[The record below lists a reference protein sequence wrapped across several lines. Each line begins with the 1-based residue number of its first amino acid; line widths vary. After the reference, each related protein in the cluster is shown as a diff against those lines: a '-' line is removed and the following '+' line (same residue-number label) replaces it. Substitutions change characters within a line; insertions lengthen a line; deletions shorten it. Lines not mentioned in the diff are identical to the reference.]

1 MVAEEAVGS
10 GKATKRN
17 MVLKKILTGLFL
29 LFTLTAQSQS
39 DHSQL
44 RKGDRLYDKKYYRQ
58 AEQAY
63 LKAATDPSAPYNAGN
78 AAYQQGKYEAAA
90 GLFNKAAAIAPDLP
104 AKAAA
109 LYNWGNALL
118 QLGKYQ
124 EAITAY
130 EKSLRAQP
138 NQPDT
143 KKNLQIAK
151 NKLREQQEPPP
162 PPPPPQKPPP
172 PPPPRNNYV
181 DRAQEPRQKELPS
194 GTMTAAEARRQL
206 DATINTEEQKN
217 ARQYRSLPPEAR
229 PARTK
234 KDW

>member
-1 MVAEEAVGS
+1 MVI
-10 GKATKRN
+10 KNK
-17 MVLKKILTGLFL
+17 LTGFL
-29 LFTLTAQSQS
+29 LLFALTAQSQA
-39 DHSQL
+39 DHGHL
-44 RKGDRLYDKKYYRQ
+44 RKGDRLYDKKDYQQ
-58 AEQAY
+58 AENAY
-63 LKAATDPSAPYNAGN
+63 LKAEADPAAPYNAGN

-90 GLFNKAAAIAPDLP
+90 GLFKKAAAIAPDMP

-109 LYNWGNALL
+109 LHNWGNALL
-118 QLGKYQ
+118 QLSKYQ
-124 EAITAY
+124 DAITAY

-181 DRAQEPRQKELPS
+181 DRAQQPRQKELPS
-194 GTMTAAEARRQL
+194 GAMTAAEARSLL

>member
-1 MVAEEAVGS
+1 MVV
-10 GKATKRN
+10 KNK
-17 MVLKKILTGLFL
+17 LTGLL
-29 LFTLTAQSQS
+29 LLYALTAQAQS
-39 DHSQL
+39 DHGHL
-44 RKGDRLYDKKYYRQ
+44 RKGDRLYDKKDYQQ
-58 AEQAY
+58 AENAY
-63 LKAATDPSAPYNAGN
+63 LKAETDPSAPYNAGN

-90 GLFNKAAAIAPDLP
+90 ELFKKAAAIAPDQA

-109 LYNWGNALL
+109 LYNWGNACLW
-118 QLGKYQ
+118 LGKYE
-124 EAITAY
+124 EAISAY

-172 PPPPRNNYV
+172 PPPPRNIYV
-181 DRAQEPRQKELPS
+181 DRAQQPRQKELPS
-194 GTMTAAEARRQL
+194 GTMTAAEAGRLL
-206 DATINTEEQKN
+206 DATIEAEEQKN

>member
-1 MVAEEAVGS
+1 MQKQNLS
-10 GKATKRN
+10 
-17 MVLKKILTGLFL
+17 KISLCGGLFA
-29 LFTLTAQSQS
+29 LFALSAHAQSA
-39 DHSQL
+39 HNQL
-44 RKGDRLYDKKYYRQ
+44 LKGDRLYDKKDYSS
-58 AEQAY
+58 AENAY
-63 LKAATDPSAPYNAGN
+63 LRAETDPTAPYNAGN

-90 GLFNKAAAIAPDLP
+90 ELFKKAAAIAPDVT

-109 LYNWGNALL
+109 LYNMGNAYL
-118 QLGKYQ
+118 QLGKYE
-124 EAITAY
+124 EAIKAY
-130 EKSLRAQP
+130 EKSLRTQP

-162 PPPPPQKPPP
+162 PPPKKQPPPP

-181 DRAQEPRQKELPS
+181 DRAQQPLKKELPS
-194 GTMTAAEARRQL
+194 GNMTAETARQL
-206 DATINTEEQKN
+206 LNATIEQEEQKN
-217 ARQYRSLPPEAR
+217 ARQYRALPPEAH

>member
-1 MVAEEAVGS
+1 M
-10 GKATKRN
+10 KINR
-17 MVLKKILTGLFL
+17 ILTAL
-29 LFTLTAQSQS
+29 LLLCTATVYTQSA
-39 DHSQL
+39 HNQL
-44 RKGDRLYDKKYYRQ
+44 RKGDRLYDKKDYQQ
-58 AEQAY
+58 AENAY
-63 LKAATDPSAPYNAGN
+63 LRAETDPAAPYNAGN

-90 GLFNKAAAIAPDLP
+90 ELFKKAAAIATDMT

-109 LYNWGNALL
+109 LYNLGNALL
-118 QLGKYQ
+118 QQDKF
-124 EAITAY
+124 EDAITAY
-130 EKSLRAQP
+130 EKSLRTQP

-162 PPPPPQKPPP
+162 PPPKKQPPPP

-181 DRAQEPRQKELPS
+181 DRAQQPPRKELPS
-194 GTMTAAEARRQL
+194 GNMTAEAARQML
-206 DATINTEEQKN
+206 DATIEQEEQKN
-217 ARQYRSLPPEAR
+217 ARQYRALPPEAR

>member
-1 MVAEEAVGS
+1 MVI
-10 GKATKRN
+10 
-17 MVLKKILTGLFL
+17 KKIMLPGLL
-29 LFTLTAQSQS
+29 LLALAGRAQSG
-39 DHSQL
+39 HGHL
-44 RKGDRLYDKKYYRQ
+44 RKGDRLYDKKDYLQ
-58 AEQAY
+58 AEQSY
-63 LKAATDPSAPYNAGN
+63 LKAEANPSAAYNAGN
-78 AAYQQGKYEAAA
+78 AAYQQGKYEVAAES
-90 GLFNKAAAIAPDLP
+90 FKKAAAIAPDQP
-104 AKAAA
+104 SKAAA

-118 QLGKYQ
+118 QLGKFE
-124 EAITAY
+124 EAIATY

-181 DRAQEPRQKELPS
+181 DRAQQPRQKEIPS
-194 GTMTAAEARRQL
+194 GTMTAAEARRLL
-206 DATINTEEQKN
+206 DATIETEEQKN